1 MQKSLNTDKM
11 LVGVLNKVLFITR
24 VLSSCDNRARIKL
37 IMLCAEAYLEAQ
49 VIKLS
54 LNAVHIVLYSQI
66 RVVFCDERLCAHV
79 LRR

>member
-1 MQKSLNTDKM
+1 M

-54 LNAVHIVLYSQI
+54 LNAVHIVLTLRSGLCS
-66 RVVFCDERLCAHV
+66 VMSGFAPMSSADEV
-79 LRR
+79 M